1 MAWHEKRT
9 SILVDPF
16 NVRLYEGV
24 PWQDTEKVLK
34 RKSWFTFLSTI
45 SSWLA
50 SVPHLILRV
59 SSCSVSITLVL

>member
-1 MAWHEKRT
+1 
-9 SILVDPF
+9 
-16 NVRLYEGV
+16 VRLYEGV